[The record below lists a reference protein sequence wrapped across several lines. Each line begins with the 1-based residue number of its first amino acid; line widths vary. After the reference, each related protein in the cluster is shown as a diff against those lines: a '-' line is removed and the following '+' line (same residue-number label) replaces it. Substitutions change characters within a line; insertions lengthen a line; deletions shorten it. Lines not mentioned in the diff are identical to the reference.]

1 MNYVKKYIYVLR
13 IHWIID
19 TLESKGTLSNELSLK
34 FYLIIVLIE
43 IWYEICILS

>member
-19 TLESKGTLSNELSLK
+19 ENKGMLSNELSLK

-43 IWYEICILS
+43 IWYEICILF